1 MDFIKAYEDFRSFAG
16 EAREAGRSTG
26 RHAVAESR
34 RIFGELVTE
43 SGMQGHMK
51 TFAFEGGH
59 QLRRGAAQARRQGD
73 MLSAI
78 LYTKGAEIAH
88 GIMQKAGHAQRQ
100 FENVAKVRRGDMSGM
115 SDSDLR
121 AVIEDGHKWAKP
133 DENHDDLR
141 KAAHEERL
149 RRVQMANKARED
161 YRRSTGAAV
170 TKEEKDARAAQKAQA
185 MKDRQEARKAQIEQQ
200 NKAKKKRKAQ
210 AKVESQQRRESM
222 LQRQQQMHEQ
232 KMGHMEDR
240 MRRKAALKA
249 ELRQSRTAA
258 TSQNKLS
265 GAQVNAAVRANA
277 PKPRT
282 PATTKPGL
290 NVRMGGQQPA
300 GMGGGSGHTMQTTK
314 QPVQHSLQKGKFGG
328 QFYTQGGHR
337 VYVATPA
344 TRGRGRK
351 GRKAMR

>member
-1 MDFIKAYEDFRSFAG
+1 MDFIKAYEDFRNFAG

-88 GIMQKAGHAQRQ
+88 GLMQKAGHAQRQ

-121 AVIEDGHKWAKP
+121 AVIEEGHKWAKP
-133 DENHDDLR
+133 NENHDDLR

-200 NKAKKKRKAQ
+200 NKTREERKAQ

-232 KMGHMEDR
+232 KMGHMEDK

-277 PKPRT
+277 PRSRKPAPQST
-282 PATTKPGL
+282 L
-290 NVRMGGQQPA
+290 NVRMGGQKPT
-300 GMGGGSGHTMQTTK
+300 GMGGGTGHTMQTTK
-314 QPVQHSLQKGKFGG
+314 QPVQHSLQRGKFGG
-328 QFYTQGGHR
+328 QFYTEGGHR